1 MDNLNQSLDNYEITS
16 AFITRRGNRNYNED
30 SVISIAT
37 LNRCLYGV
45 ADGLGGQGFGRVAS
59 ETAVGSVKRIFEDE
73 SIDMEDFLPL
83 AFNRVQEDLMSKKA
97 MGDYGD
103 MMTTLALVHI
113 AGNIRWAHI
122 GDTRVYLFADGRICD
137 YTLDHSVPQAL
148 VYADEITPDEI
159 RHHPD
164 RNRLLRAVGKEWNK
178 DEFSVSDAYE
188 IRSGEAL
195 LICSDGFWEY
205 VLESEMEEAL
215 LSSSTP
221 EEWLN
226 AMEKIILK
234 RGHDYDMDNYSAV
247 AVMIK

>member
-16 AFITRRGNRNYNED
+16 AYLTRRGNRNYNED

-37 LNRCLYGV
+37 FNRCLYGV

-59 ETAVGSVKRIFEDE
+59 DTAVGSVKRIFEDE
-73 SIDMEDFLPL
+73 TVDMDDFLSH
-83 AFNRVQEDLMSKKA
+83 AFYKVQEDLMDKKSK
-97 MGDYGD
+97 GDYGD

-113 AGNIRWAHI
+113 AGDIRWAHI
-122 GDTRVYLFADGRICD
+122 GDTRVYLFVDGKLID

-164 RNRLLRAVGKEWNK
+164 RNRLLRAVGKEWSK
-178 DEFSVSDAYE
+178 DEFVVSNPYG
-188 IRSGEAL
+188 IRGSEAV

-205 VLESEMEEAL
+205 VLEREMEET
-215 LSSSTP
+215 LSDSSTP
-221 EEWLN
+221 DEWLD
-226 AMEKIILK
+226 AMEKIIIK

>member
-1 MDNLNQSLDNYEITS
+1 MDNLNQSLNNYEITS
-16 AFITRRGNRNYNED
+16 AYITRKGNRNYNED

-59 ETAVGSVKRIFEDE
+59 DTAVNSVKRIFEDE
-73 SIDMEDFLPL
+73 SYDTDSFLND
-83 AFNRVQEDLMSKKA
+83 AFVKVQQELMNKKA
-97 MGDYGD
+97 VGDYGD

-113 AGNIRWAHI
+113 AGDIRWAHI
-122 GDTRVYLFADGRICD
+122 GDTRVYLFDDGSIED
-137 YTLDHSVPQAL
+137 QTLDHSVPQAL
-148 VYADEITPDEI
+148 VYADEITFDEI

-164 RNRLLRAVGKEWNK
+164 RNRLLRAIGKEWSK
-178 DEFSVSDAYE
+178 DEFTLSD
-188 IRSGEAL
+188 IHDIKSGEAI

-205 VLESEMEEAL
+205 VLESEMEETL
-215 LSSSTP
+215 RSSPTV
-221 EEWLN
+221 EEWLKQ
-226 AMEKIILK
+226 MERIIVN